1 MKRFLRVR
9 ANTRD
14 AQEPA
19 WKMSMQ
25 KFQSMG
31 SFTEDVNRN
40 ENGRNQM
47 KRHLQSSHLLHS
59 AIQQDITVPLIYLFL
74 NTALLLSL
82 ELSINYFSGQNFCFP
97 ENSLLWR
104 PDLAWLCSHKHREGL
119 KICGDMTRV

>member
-47 KRHLQSSHLLHS
+47 KRDLQRSHLLHS
-59 AIQQDITVPLIYLFL
+59 SIQQDITVHLF
-74 NTALLLSL
+74 
-82 ELSINYFSGQNFCFP
+82 
-97 ENSLLWR
+97 SLLIF
-104 PDLAWLCSHKHREGL
+104 KH
-119 KICGDMTRV
+119 CFVA